1 MKKTTARVLSI
12 LLILALAISLAACG
26 AKKTSFTV
34 ITVDLEGKE
43 TTFKVKTDAAT
54 VGEAL
59 MAEGLLDGEQGDY
72 GLYIKSVNGIPL
84 DWDKDG
90 KYWAVYVNG
99 EYAMTGVDTINVEEG
114 AVYTFKPE

>member
-1 MKKTTARVLSI
+1 MKRIIAIALSA
-12 LLILALAISLAACG
+12 LLIFTLAFGMTACG

-34 ITVDLEGKE
+34 ITVDLDGVE
-43 TTFKVKTDAAT
+43 TTHKIKTTAAT

-59 MAEGLLDGEQGDY
+59 QAEGLLEGEQGDY

-84 DWDKDG
+84 DWDTDG

>member
-43 TTFKVKTDAAT
+43 TTFKIKTDAAT

>member
-1 MKKTTARVLSI
+1 MKKTIAIALSVL
-12 LLILALAISLAACG
+12 LLLTLAFGLVGCG

-34 ITVDLEGKE
+34 ITVDLDGKE
-43 TTFKVKTDAAT
+43 TSHKFKTDAAT

-59 MAEGLLDGEQGDY
+59 LAEGLLDGEQGDY

-84 DWDKDG
+84 DWEKDG

-99 EYAMTGVDTINVEEG
+99 EYAMSGVDTISVEEG